1 MASVGISA
9 KIAMI
14 LLVKLRP
21 GQPSPVLLLR
31 TEGADIVI
39 DYHITH
45 NQGIAKQTVN

>member
-21 GQPSPVLLLR
+21 GQPSPVLLR
-31 TEGADIVI
+31 IEGAGIVI

-45 NQGIAKQTVN
+45 KQRIAKQTVN